1 MREREREREREI
13 YKQVEQTNRNRSQR
27 EEQKKWTKQAT
38 GVVVLGQLE
47 VLLSSRPASSELC
60 MPSLRTVK
68 KKTPQTRKLC
78 QALKNPKP
86 IAPNPEPNRFRDT
99 KYIIIVCFPDL
110 FFLQIRSN
118 LPITNNGENL
128 KQIII
133 SLIIDQAKETNPFD
147 HIKLDR
153 PLRQQLKEDPNLVP
167 LTGPVTQICR

>member
-1 MREREREREREI
+1 
-13 YKQVEQTNRNRSQR
+13 
-27 EEQKKWTKQAT
+27 
-38 GVVVLGQLE
+38 
-47 VLLSSRPASSELC
+47 

-147 HIKLDR
+147 LIKLDR